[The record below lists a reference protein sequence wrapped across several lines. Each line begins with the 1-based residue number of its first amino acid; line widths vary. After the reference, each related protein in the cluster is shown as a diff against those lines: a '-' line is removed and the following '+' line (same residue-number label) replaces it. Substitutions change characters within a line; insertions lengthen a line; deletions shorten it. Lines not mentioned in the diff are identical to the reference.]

1 MMKKLNINLSEN
13 SYPIL
18 IGNGLFSKLFDEIYK
33 RRNYDKI
40 LILVDGN
47 VNRIYRKQ
55 IIELI
60 DDFFTNK
67 GTDASS
73 IVKLLSIKPGETS
86 KSIETLSRV
95 YSFMIDNN
103 FGRDSLVIALGGGVV
118 GDLAGFAAS
127 TFMRGVDYIQ
137 VPTTLLSVVDSSV
150 GGKTG
155 INFLHTKNIVGSFY
169 QPKFVLIDL
178 DFLKSLNKTE
188 VLCGSGEIL
197 KYAFMT
203 GRNFYSYI
211 KNNINKLLNL
221 DNEVLI
227 KIVTECLKIKGS
239 VVESD
244 EKESGLRK
252 ILNLGHTFAHAYE
265 SVLEYKV
272 KHGEAVAAGLVCA
285 VILSKRLN
293 LLDEALYLDFTNFLN
308 QFAIRKLFNNLD
320 KQKLYSAMLKDKK
333 NRAGKIKFVLPHN
346 IGELLVD
353 VEADKDDVIYTLN
366 EFENIVFKNNK

>member
-18 IGNGLFSKLFDEIYK
+18 IGNGLFARLFDEIYK
-33 RRNYDKI
+33 RRNYGKI
-40 LILVDGN
+40 LFLVDGN
-47 VNRIYRKQ
+47 VSRIYRKQ

-60 DDFFTNK
+60 DGYFTGK
-67 GTDASS
+67 GLDSS
-73 IVKLLSIKPGETS
+73 TIVKILPIKPGETS
-86 KSIETLSRV
+86 KSIETLSKV
-95 YSFMIDNN
+95 YSYMIDNN
-103 FGRDSLVIALGGGVV
+103 FGRDSLVVALGGGVV

-127 TFMRGVDYIQ
+127 TFMRCVDYVQ
-137 VPTTLLSVVDSSV
+137 VPTTLLSAVDSSV

-188 VLCGSGEIL
+188 ILCGAGEIL

-203 GRNFYSYI
+203 GPGFYSFI
-211 KNNINKLLNL
+211 KKNIDKLLTL
-221 DNEVLI
+221 DNVVLT
-227 KIVTECLKIKGS
+227 KIIVECLKIKGS

-285 VILSKRLN
+285 VILSRKLS
-293 LLDEALYLDFTNFLN
+293 LMDEALYQDFINFLK
-308 QFAIRKLFNNLD
+308 QFTIRKSFNNLD

-333 NRAGKIKFVLPHN
+333 NRGGKIKFVLPHS

-353 VEADKDDVIYTLN
+353 VEADKDDVVYSLN
-366 EFENIVFKNNK
+366 EFENVVFS